1 MDLNDYRKEIDRID
15 DQLIALF
22 AQRMETAEKIAE
34 YKKANGLRVLDA
46 RREKEKM
53 REILD
58 KTPDDLREYVSSLYS
73 LIFELSRS
81 RQSCLLGARGDLPAK
96 IAEAIEKTPHLF
108 PQEAAV
114 ACQGVEGAYSH
125 QAADQFFAQ
134 PEITFFDKFEDVF
147 AAVEDGV
154 VDYGVLPVENSTAG
168 SVTQVYDLMR
178 KHSFYIT
185 KATKV
190 LVRHNLLTAAES
202 TLDEVTDI
210 YSHPQALSQC
220 MALQEQYRDIRFH
233 EYSNTAAAAKF
244 VAQQHDPHLAAIAS
258 AKCAELYDMH
268 TLRKDVQDVTGN
280 ATRFICISKIA
291 GFSAQ
296 ANKISLCLTVPHKPG
311 ALYHLLH
318 KFALNSLNLCK
329 LESRPYPGKKFEY
342 LFYLDIEGKCSDF
355 QVRWLLN
362 DLNNQ
367 LGYFKFLGSYEEV
380 E

>member
-1 MDLNDYRKEIDRID
+1 MKQNQVEQILNLQQQAAAMEQEIEQLYAERRQLMQESEQLLTELLRAEEPALGTVDYQSDLDVILNTK
-15 DQLIALF
+15 
-22 AQRMETAEKIAE
+22 AE
-34 YKKANGLRVLDA
+34 
-46 RREKEKM
+46 
-53 REILD
+53 
-58 KTPDDLREYVSSLYS
+58 
-73 LIFELSRS
+73 
-81 RQSCLLGARGDLPAK
+81 LPTQAK
-96 IAEAIEKTPHLF
+96 
-108 PQEAAV
+108 V

-134 PEITFFDKFEDVF
+134 PDITFLDKFEDVF
-147 AAVEDGV
+147 AAVERGTV
-154 VDYGVLPVENSTAG
+154 EYGVLPIENSTAG

-178 KHSFYIT
+178 KHNFYII

-190 LVRHNLLTAAES
+190 LVRHNLLTAAETS
-202 TLDEVTDI
+202 LEQVTDI

-220 MALQEQYRDIRFH
+220 MGLQERYHEIQFH

-258 AKCAELYDMH
+258 AKCAELYHMYA
-268 TLRKDVQDVTGN
+268 LQQDVQDVTGN
-280 ATRFICISKIA
+280 ATRFICISKTP
-291 GFSAQ
+291 GFSAK

-318 KFALNSLNLCK
+318 KFALHSLNLCK

-342 LFYLDIEGKCSDF
+342 LFYLDVEGKCSDF

-362 DLNNQ
+362 DLNHQ

>member
-1 MDLNDYRKEIDRID
+1 MKQKQAQQILNLQQQVAAMEQEIEQLYAERRRLVQESELLLTEALQTEEPALNGVDYQSEL
-15 DQLIALF
+15 DQILNA
-22 AQRMETAEKIAE
+22 RAE
-34 YKKANGLRVLDA
+34 
-46 RREKEKM
+46 
-53 REILD
+53 
-58 KTPDDLREYVSSLYS
+58 
-73 LIFELSRS
+73 
-81 RQSCLLGARGDLPAK
+81 LPAQAK
-96 IAEAIEKTPHLF
+96 
-108 PQEAAV
+108 V

-280 ATRFICISKIA
+280 ATRFICISKIS